1 MARDLYYYPFF
12 KIDRDATS
20 GSDLIY
26 EIAPKLTENGIASLV
41 IRRAGD
47 DDPEAAGEVCAKAL
61 KRTMLPVIQLHPGDK
76 IAALRNLAETCCLGY
91 LELGWKDGTGE
102 FDAQDVLRLIDG
114 AGRFRLPIDLSL
126 RFAPAPPHDSISEFM
141 EKLRFLAAKYGHIQL
156 VKLTHAAPADNNAL
170 SVFEGIGKILAKST
184 LGVSAE
190 VWAQWKAVREVSN
203 DLGGVAFEMDPD
215 SGKTSSGELALVQ
228 GEIDGGVGRLV
239 PRLPLLVPFYRK
251 GWFTFEVGKVLDTWV
266 DRNAFRY
273 YSRRPGWLEE

>member
-1 MARDLYYYPFF
+1 MARDLHYYPSFT
-12 KIDRDATS
+12 INRDAIP
-20 GSDLIY
+20 GSDFIY
-26 EIAPKLTENGIASLV
+26 EIAPKLTEGGISSLV
-41 IRRAGD
+41 IRRAAD
-47 DDPEAAGEVCAKAL
+47 DDPEVAGEICAKAL
-61 KRTMLPVIQLHPGDK
+61 KRSMLPVIQLHPGDR

-91 LELGWKDGTGE
+91 LELAWKDGAGE
-102 FDAQDVLRLIDG
+102 FDAEDVLRLVDG
-114 AGRFRLPIDLSL
+114 AGRFRLPIDLL
-126 RFAPAPPHDSISEFM
+126 LKFAPAPSLDSISEFM
-141 EKLRFLAAKYGHIQL
+141 EKLRFLAAKYGHVQL
-156 VKLTHAAPADNNAL
+156 VKLAHSDPADNIAL
-170 SVFEGIGKILAKST
+170 TVFEGIGKILPKST

-273 YSRRPGWLEE
+273 YSSRPEWLEE